1 MLLRRLRYCDKT
13 LLLLLLFSFQ
23 VFMDALKA
31 EECYYFLT
39 SYLIVVFFS
48 FFSC

>member
-31 EECYYFLT
+31 EECYFLT

>member
-1 MLLRRLRYCDKT
+1 MLLRSLRYCDKT
-13 LLLLLLFSFQ
+13 LLLLLFSFQ

-31 EECYYFLT
+31 EECYFLT